1 MVVSVDP
8 AYLEI
13 FDQNLHHSP
22 TRQEMMTV
30 LLNKRNSYLCVS
42 NQYTKTSMALRQ
54 QQALKQTQRLS
65 PLQMQVIKLVELNT
79 VEVEDRIKQEVEENP
94 ALETGDNELSEDPE
108 NDPAE
113 TGENDL
119 SQEEIILGDYFSEDD
134 IPDYRLNGL
143 NQKSEQ
149 NFIEINYYDDKSLND
164 YLREQI
170 GLLNLDER
178 KQMIAEYII
187 GNLDE
192 NGYLQR
198 DLQSI
203 SDDLLFQQRIEATPL
218 QLEDVLYELQDLD
231 PPGICAR
238 DLQECLLLQLNR
250 YESTPSVRHA
260 KIILSDYFEEFSRK
274 HYDKIMRQV
283 GIAEEDLRDAI
294 HEIISLNPKPG
305 NSLGGTLQTA
315 MNNITPD
322 FIVESENGIVS
333 FHQNNSNIPSLKVN
347 RNFSEML
354 KGYVDNKTSMSADD
368 KQAML
373 FMKQKVDAAKWFI
386 DAVKQRQYTLQ
397 RTMEAIVALQYD
409 FFLTEDET
417 QLKPMILK
425 DVAERTGFDISTI
438 SRVSNSKYVQTN
450 TAVYPLK
457 YFFSEAMQ
465 THEGEDISS
474 REVKKILK
482 ESIDNEDP
490 SKPLTDD
497 HLTRI
502 LNEKGYVIAR
512 RTVAKYREQL
522 FIPVS
527 RLRKK
532 L

>member
-1 MVVSVDP
+1 
-8 AYLEI
+8 
-13 FDQNLHHSP
+13 
-22 TRQEMMTV
+22 
-30 LLNKRNSYLCVS
+30 
-42 NQYTKTSMALRQ
+42 MALKQ
-54 QQALKQTQRLS
+54 QQVLKQTQRLS

-94 ALETGDNELSEDPE
+94 ALEAGENELSGDPDNEDSE
-108 NDPAE
+108 IKE
-113 TGENDL
+113 SDL

-134 IPDYRLNGL
+134 IPDYRLNGS
-143 NQKSEQ
+143 NQKGDQS
-149 NFIEINYYDDKSLND
+149 FIEYNNYDDKSLND
-164 YLREQI
+164 FLLEQI

-187 GNLDE
+187 GNIDE

-203 SDDLLFQQRIEATPL
+203 SDDLLFQQQIEATPL
-218 QLEDVLYELQDLD
+218 QLEDVMYEIQDLD

-238 DLQECLLLQLNR
+238 NLQECLLLQLDR
-250 YESTPSVRHA
+250 YEPTHPVKQA
-260 KIILSDYFEEFSRK
+260 KKILSDYFDEFSRK
-274 HYDKIMRQV
+274 HYDKIMRQM
-283 GIAEEDLRDAI
+283 GITEKDLRDAI

-305 NSLGGTLQTA
+305 NSLGGTLQTV

-322 FIVESENGIVS
+322 FIVESYNGVVS
-333 FHQNNSNIPSLKVN
+333 FHLNNSNVPSLKVN

-354 KGYVDNKTSMSADD
+354 RGYIDNKTSMSADD

-373 FMKQKVDAAKWFI
+373 FMKQKVDSAKWFI

-409 FFLTEDET
+409 FFLTEDES

-465 THEGEDISS
+465 TNEGEDISS

-482 ESIDNEDP
+482 ESIENEKT
-490 SKPLTDD
+490 SRPLTDD
-497 HLTRI
+497 QLTRI

-522 FIPVS
+522 NIPVS

-532 L
+532 I

>member
-1 MVVSVDP
+1 
-8 AYLEI
+8 
-13 FDQNLHHSP
+13 
-22 TRQEMMTV
+22 
-30 LLNKRNSYLCVS
+30 
-42 NQYTKTSMALRQ
+42 MALKQ
-54 QQALKQTQRLS
+54 QQVLKQTQRLS

-94 ALETGDNELSEDPE
+94 ALEAGDSELSGDPE
-108 NDPAE
+108 NEDSE
-113 TGENDL
+113 IKENDL

-134 IPDYRLNGL
+134 IPDYRLNGST
-143 NQKSEQ
+143 QKGEQ
-149 NFIEINYYDDKSLND
+149 SFIEYNNYDDKSLSD
-164 YLREQI
+164 FLLEQI

-187 GNLDE
+187 GNIDE

-203 SDDLLFQQRIEATPL
+203 SDDLLFQQQIEATPL
-218 QLEDVLYELQDLD
+218 QLEDVMYEIQDLD

-238 DLQECLLLQLNR
+238 DLQECLLLQLDR
-250 YESTPSVRHA
+250 YKPTAPVKRA
-260 KIILSDYFEEFSRK
+260 KKILTDHFDEFSRK
-274 HYDKIMRQV
+274 HYDKIMRYM
-283 GIAEEDLRDAI
+283 GITEDDLRDAI

-322 FIVESENGIVS
+322 FIVESYNGVVS
-333 FHQNNSNIPSLKVN
+333 FHLNNSNMPSLKIN

-354 KGYVDNKTSMSADD
+354 RGYIDNKTSMSADD
-368 KQAML
+368 KQAMF
-373 FMKQKVDAAKWFI
+373 FMKQKVDSAKWFI

-397 RTMEAIVALQYD
+397 RTMEAIVTLQYD
-409 FFLTEDET
+409 FFLTEDES

-425 DVAERTGFDISTI
+425 DVADRTGFDISTI

-482 ESIDNEDP
+482 ESIENEKP
-490 SKPLTDD
+490 SRPLTDD
-497 HLTRI
+497 QLTKI

-522 FIPVS
+522 NIPVS

-532 L
+532 I